1 MTVTYSKLQYIP
13 RTNELVEDPR
23 EVVYA
28 ICPACEYVSYN
39 IPRREDDAHDEL
51 CCGAVPC
58 SQPPN
63 ELCVTHDW
71 RYQTFEGCTPPGASM
86 AERMTVTDEEAAN
99 YLVS

>member
-51 CCGAVPC
+51 CCGTAAAC
-58 SQPPN
+58 SALPGD
-63 ELCVTHDW
+63 LCVTH
-71 RYQTFEGCTPPGASM
+71 EGYPSVAEMMTL
-86 AERMTVTDEEAAN
+86 AERAQEADDTLLS
-99 YLVS
+99 YI

>member
-63 ELCVTHDW
+63 EPAARTETTSAEPENRPLD
-71 RYQTFEGCTPPGASM
+71 RPPEPLPGLDIFHV
-86 AERMTVTDEEAAN
+86 E
-99 YLVS
+99 